1 MRVICAGDIL
11 EDISDYGRLHQMFHM
26 MKPSEARMNDAI
38 EGVGVSESL
47 VTTLNNADEAS
58 TLAKD
63 EKQTICFTPLS
74 GILMQD
80 KFLPIRYCPLQFE
93 FEIVGNANDAVQGS
107 ANTGDAK
114 SESFLIDDVQI
125 KCDLVT
131 LDSQLENEY
140 SGHLLSGKSLP
151 IHFSTFTSSS
161 QVITSIDTHVNVSR
175 SLTRLK
181 SVYVSLFKPSGAPS
195 YKEVNYFWHPM
206 SGVDYDRSK
215 ELEFQMQIGA
225 KSVSYTHLTLPT
237 TPYV

>member
-1 MRVICAGDIL
+1 M
-11 EDISDYGRLHQMFHM
+11 
-26 MKPSEARMNDAI
+26 
-38 EGVGVSESL
+38 
-47 VTTLNNADEAS
+47 
-58 TLAKD
+58 
-63 EKQTICFTPLS
+63 
-74 GILMQD
+74 
-80 KFLPIRYCPLQFE
+80 YCPLQFE

-175 SLTRLK
+175 SLTRLE
-181 SVYVSLFKPSGAPS
+181 SVYVSLFKPSSQPTMS
-195 YKEVNYFWHPM
+195 EVNYF
-206 SGVDYDRSK
+206 
-215 ELEFQMQIGA
+215 
-225 KSVSYTHLTLPT
+225 
-237 TPYV
+237 

>member
-1 MRVICAGDIL
+1 
-11 EDISDYGRLHQMFHM
+11 M
-26 MKPSEARMNDAI
+26 MKPSEARLNDAI
-38 EGVGVSESL
+38 EGFGVSE
-47 VTTLNNADEAS
+47 NERIGFQHADQAS

-80 KFLPIRYCPLQFE
+80 KFLPVRYCPLQFE
-93 FEIVGNANDAVQGS
+93 FETNPA
-107 ANTGDAK
+107 DAK
-114 SESFLIDDVQI
+114 SESFLIEDVQI
-125 KCDLVT
+125 KSDLVT

-181 SVYVSLFKPSGAPS
+181 SVYVSLFKPSAAS
-195 YKEVNYFWHPM
+195 HQNEVNYFWHPM

-225 KSVSYTHLTLPT
+225 TLYPEMGIRST
-237 TPYV
+237 